1 MIVKYST
8 NTDTIHASGKPSFEA
23 YRCIADCFHKVPA
36 ILHDNLQRHSHKP
49 YDPVPQLYNF
59 SYYIR
64 RPILVL
70 SALCRSTLADA
81 HMTSRTFQT
90 YDHSLGSLKKTVSEA
105 GHFVKL
111 ILL

>member
-1 MIVKYST
+1 VKYNT
-8 NTDTIHASGKPSFEA
+8 NTNTIHASGKPSFEP
-23 YRCIADCFHKVPA
+23 YRCIADKFHKVPS
-36 ILHDNLQRHSHKP
+36 ILHDNLQRESHKP
-49 YDPVPQLYNF
+49 YDHVPQLYKF

-70 SALCRSTLADA
+70 STLCRNILVDA
-81 HMTSRTFQT
+81 HMISRTFQT
-90 YDHSLGSLKKTVSEA
+90 YDNSLGSLKVPVSEA